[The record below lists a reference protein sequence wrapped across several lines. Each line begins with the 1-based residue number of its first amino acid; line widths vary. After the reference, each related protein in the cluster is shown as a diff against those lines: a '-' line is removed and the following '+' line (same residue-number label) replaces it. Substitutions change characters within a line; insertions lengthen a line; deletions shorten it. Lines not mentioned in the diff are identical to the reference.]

1 MSTDVS
7 IIQPYSEIRSFETP
21 DEFRKYYANHKDEI
35 DVKTTNQL
43 NKEFTIPGFKI
54 TRRNIRMVDD
64 KKIGDLHLKP
74 TKSAQQQHKPQA
86 DKIKIIIQGIVEEL
100 DQLKLEVKRINDET
114 KMNSQLLTEIIAQ
127 INS

>member
-1 MSTDVS
+1 MTTDVS

-74 TKSAQQQHKPQA
+74 TKITQHKSQS